1 MKEEQIIKK
10 LEWLDDERR
19 KDKNDITSLMEKVI
33 SLEGQLKAVVQQ
45 NQELIGEISK
55 IKSGIGRVDSLE
67 NDISRQRIELTRKIE
82 SLGKQHEKQRKEA
95 INVLSTEIRNVD
107 RNVEEVRKEMT
118 QFVEIKRELINRKDG
133 EQRLTKLIAELGTD
147 VEEVKRNEE
156 GLNRIYRVIEDGH
169 RQEIKRITDLQ
180 GEVIALRKGAD
191 EHRSRLDL
199 LDINNKKIETR
210 LNELIV
216 TENEMKTEQSAFME
230 KQALAEVE
238 RERLWKDWQTRF
250 EAIEKQ
256 SIDIEEQITA
266 LDTTRL
272 VIGRTQASVEKL
284 SQKIERRLNEVL
296 EVQRLGEDRFRQE
309 WATFKADDQKRWTN
323 YLLSQDEQRGELAR
337 HFELLTERVTLI
349 EDQVQELQDEIS
361 HSLEQTQKRLQSI
374 FALIHEWVTAF
385 EKP

>member
-1 MKEEQIIKK
+1 
-10 LEWLDDERR
+10 
-19 KDKNDITSLMEKVI
+19 MEKVT

-45 NQELIGEISK
+45 NQELIGEVSK

-67 NDISRQRIELTRKIE
+67 NDISRQRNELTRKIE
-82 SLGKQHEKQRKEA
+82 GLEKQHEKQRKEA
-95 INVLSTEIRNVD
+95 INVLRTEIKNIDRTVD
-107 RNVEEVRKEMT
+107 EVRKELT
-118 QFVEIKRELINRKDG
+118 QFVEIKRELVIRKEG

-147 VEEVKRNEE
+147 VEEIKKNEE
-156 GLNRIYRVIEDGH
+156 VLNRIYRVIEDGH

-180 GEVIALRKGAD
+180 GEIIALRKRAD

-199 LDINNKKIETR
+199 SDINNKKIDTR
-210 LNELIV
+210 LNELIT
-216 TENEMKTEQSAFME
+216 TENERKIEQAAFME

-250 EAIEKQ
+250 EAIERQ

-272 VIGRTQASVEKL
+272 AIGRTQASVEKL

-337 HFELLTERVTLI
+337 HFELLAERVTLI
-349 EDQVQELQDEIS
+349 EDQVLELQDAIS
-361 HSLEQTQKRLQSI
+361 YSLEQTQKRLQSI
-374 FALIHEWVTAF
+374 FALIHEWVSAF